1 MSIKFRPSDKV
12 TIKLIDLNPIIE
24 IGPVFNRDLCGWSLY
39 SVDTN
44 SIKNEISLFLEN
56 QTLDSNFNQTL
67 DSDKFKDFS
76 DAHHPILIKSDYR
89 TFKNYFKL
97 FKVRELHDRFYPAT
111 EQDLLDD
118 LEFMHDEIANIK
130 SRLNLINSDENRSFY
145 NNLLNN
151 PHLIFSFKSLDNYN
165 AYVLKLT
172 EIASRVNNE
181 NREYNLE
188 TIKQIDKIN

>member
-44 SIKNEISLFLEN
+44 SIKNEISLFLE
-56 QTLDSNFNQTL
+56 NQTL

-130 SRLNLINSDENRSFY
+130 SRLILINTDEHEKLSFY

-181 NREYNLE
+181 NREHNLE
-188 TIKQIDKIN
+188 AIKQIDKIN